1 MEQRGSK
8 DDPRR
13 LPALPATF
21 PEKCVSWKHHRPT
34 TSGVRE
40 SPIQTPRSYL
50 EAPAAQELWA
60 KDASCPAK
68 ERPGCPLPSIRA
80 LLSLPPHL
88 DHGFTGVTS
97 PTSWTTLESIAH

>member
-50 EAPAAQELWA
+50 EARNCGP
-60 KDASCPAK
+60 KMHP
-68 ERPGCPLPSIRA
+68 A
-80 LLSLPPHL
+80 LLKKGLAALYLP
-88 DHGFTGVTS
+88 
-97 PTSWTTLESIAH
+97 